1 MAIYSDSSASYPSRT
16 VVFYDGPGIVVT
28 DRYIENRDGLYPLPD
43 LRNIH
48 RLLPDR
54 PRRPMELRA
63 DYAGQRVTLFS
74 SRSRSE
80 FEKVRWAVV
89 RAVEANRPLRP

>member
-1 MAIYSDSSASYPSRT
+1 MAIYSDSSAANPGGL

-28 DRYIENRDGLYPLPD
+28 NRYIENRDRLYPLPD
-43 LRNIH
+43 LRNLH
-48 RLLPDR
+48 RLLPDA

-63 DYAGQRVTLFS
+63 DYAGRRVTLFS
-74 SRSRSE
+74 SRDRSE
-80 FEKVRWAVV
+80 FEKVRRAVI